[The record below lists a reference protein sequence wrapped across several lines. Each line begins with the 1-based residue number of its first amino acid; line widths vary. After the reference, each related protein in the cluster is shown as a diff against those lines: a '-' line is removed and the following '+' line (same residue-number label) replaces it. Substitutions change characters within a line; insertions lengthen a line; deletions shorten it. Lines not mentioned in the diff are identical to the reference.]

1 MRAFFVILLM
11 ILGYFG
17 IFSWIA
23 ARADKRW
30 PVSSL
35 MFAALV
41 LYLPIMGALWAA
53 GSYLG
58 ELGLLLYGIAIL
70 YSILYWIWKLWRAF
84 EKRPRLRS
92 GVLVTLAVYTLAVLY
107 IAVFMRRGVSDRRV
121 QMEVF
126 HWMAEKNGDAFRHFL
141 QNTAMFVPVGLM
153 AGLLS
158 DGGSR
163 RGSLAPGVSYGL
175 LLSVCIET
183 IQLAFHMGTCDV
195 DDIIANFLGALAGA
209 AAASLWNRKAR

>member
-1 MRAFFVILLM
+1 M
-11 ILGYFG
+11 
-17 IFSWIA
+17 
-23 ARADKRW
+23 
-30 PVSSL
+30 
-35 MFAALV
+35 
-41 LYLPIMGALWAA
+41 AA

-92 GVLVTLAVYTLAVLY
+92 GGYWSPWRSTPLAVLY